1 MCLNLGRRF
10 DASVIPNASQQAKPT
25 TDFTDRDLDPLGAQS
40 QLNICDYLSSS
51 PSKETNFSGMYLQHG
66 LAIGLLELFELFLVL
81 LADIQRH
88 GAQSVFHATL
98 GIIDPFFN
106 FGGG

>member
-51 PSKETNFSGMYLQHG
+51 PSKETNFSGM
-66 LAIGLLELFELFLVL
+66 
-81 LADIQRH
+81 
-88 GAQSVFHATL
+88 
-98 GIIDPFFN
+98 
-106 FGGG
+106 